1 MKTHSEKLPGGGVMD
16 RCAVIEWA
24 IDAGAPSAAASRVLI
39 TLARLSEDGVC
50 SASQIEIARRS
61 FLSERQTRTILKQ
74 LEAHEYALISRER
87 RGGSG
92 HGRHYDVYRLALPE
106 QPEKAQPANIAAA
119 IVEER
124 ATGNFLQNA
133 RKEPEQPAISVE
145 FVEATGNP
153 RQQPAN
159 IAAAS
164 EATGNPPHTPQL
176 SSPTSKIDAVVV
188 AADAGQRVDWNA
200 RLEEARDRAGRAVDA
215 GALSA
220 RHYRDL
226 KRLCEPAAG
235 IPCDWEADVLPAIDK
250 ITASFLRKRQTFR
263 AWTIIEKTALEFR
276 DRRLEPLPDPT
287 PQSDFFSDAA
297 GADNVEHF
305 DVERTRQDH
314 RKPQGGKRGS
324 GGRNPVSPFDGVRE
338 LINRAREDERRQRND
353 GMDQPH
359 MRYIGGA

>member
-1 MKTHSEKLPGGGVMD
+1 MD
-16 RCAVIEWA
+16 KCSVIEWA

-159 IAAAS
+159 IAATS
-164 EATGNPPHTPQL
+164 EATGNPPHTPHVY
-176 SSPTSKIDAVVV
+176 SPTVNREAVVADAGADAPP
-188 AADAGQRVDWNA
+188 AADATIVAVDWMA
-200 RLEEARDRAGRAVDA
+200 RLKEAQARAGNAIN
-215 GALSA
+215 LTTSA
-220 RHYRDL
+220 THHVRDL
-226 KRLCEPAAG
+226 KRLCEPVSG
-235 IPCDWEADVLPAIDK
+235 IPCDWDEDVLPAID
-250 ITASFLRKRQTFR
+250 TLAASFRKRGEQFYSWGLIATH
-263 AWTIIEKTALEFR
+263 ALKNR
-276 DRRLEPLPDPT
+276 DVRLTPLPE
-287 PQSDFFSDAA
+287 PQSELFSDAA

>member
-1 MKTHSEKLPGGGVMD
+1 MD
-16 RCAVIEWA
+16 KCSVIEWA

-159 IAAAS
+159 IAATS
-164 EATGNPPHTPQL
+164 EATGNPPHTPQ
-176 SSPTSKIDAVVV
+176 SSPHGEEVVV
-188 AADAGQRVDWNA
+188 LSGQRESGALVAVPVKTDWVA
-200 RLEEARDRAGRAVDA
+200 RLAEAHKICD
-215 GALSA
+215 GALDFALGGDIHTA
-220 RHYRDL
+220 RAFRQ
-226 KRLCEPAAG
+226 LCEPPSG
-235 IPCDWEADVLPAIDK
+235 IPCDWELDVVPALVTTAHSFRRQAAKMRSWTPLREHALKNRDMRLAGLP
-250 ITASFLRKRQTFR
+250 
-263 AWTIIEKTALEFR
+263 
-276 DRRLEPLPDPT
+276 EPKS
-287 PQSDFFSDAA
+287 QSELFSDAA

-305 DVERTRQDH
+305 DVERTRQNH
-314 RKPQGGKRGS
+314 SKPQGGQRGP
-324 GGRNPVSPFDGVRE
+324 GRRSPDSPFDGVRE

-359 MRYIGGA
+359 MRYLGGA